1 MMKDAKGQMPKF
13 RLGWTICRRSWP
25 GLKHQFGGIAKV
37 SEILEFSTEH
47 FESDSI
53 RTEKGD

>member
-1 MMKDAKGQMPKF
+1 MN
-13 RLGWTICRRSWP
+13 P
-25 GLKHQFGGIAKV
+25 GDVLEIPPYLKHQFGGIVRV
-37 SEILEFSTEH
+37 SEVLEFSTQH